1 MTDKQKT
8 QIEQMRSG
16 DYSYAMIA
24 EALGLS
30 RESVK
35 KYCQRH
41 PVSITEA
48 PAKTDSTPHL
58 CCKHCGISIP
68 IVHGRKQPHFCSTS
82 CRRAWWK
89 AHPESG
95 TRKAYYTIVCA
106 GCGQTFQSYG
116 NAGRKYCSHDC
127 YIRSRFKGGDD
138 NG

>member
-1 MTDKQKT
+1 MTDNQKI
-8 QIEQMRSG
+8 QIEQMRTG

-41 PVSITEA
+41 PISETETSTE
-48 PAKTDSTPHL
+48 TDSTPHL
-58 CCKHCGISIP
+58 CCKYCGNSIP
-68 IVHGRKQPHFCSTS
+68 IVHGRRQPRFCSTS

-89 AHPESG
+89 EHPESG
-95 TRKAYYTIVCA
+95 TRKAFYTIICA
-106 GCGQTFQSYG
+106 GCGQSFQSYG

-127 YIRSRFKGGDD
+127 YIRSRFKGGDS